1 VKRLTPASLTFGV
14 MAIMGLLVAA
24 YVVRSLMARDKPEP
38 VAATRNMPTP
48 VVDIP
53 VGTEI
58 TEKHLGTAPI
68 RISELDPDM
77 LANKNIIIGRV
88 AREPLKKAVPIK
100 ANQLYAPG
108 ERPKLV
114 LAKGKQALTLSFDSV
129 TTIVDGLIRPGDHCD
144 IRFTLNPSWIR
155 SDQRTSQA
163 FQMTLYKAIKV
174 MAINRNVVMQQP
186 ENMGNTVTLEVW
198 PKQAN
203 ALLLAQKY
211 GQLNLTYTQDLTP
224 GGIVLADSDD
234 DRITLEKLLGLPE
247 KKEPAAPRRP
257 PEPYRIEEYRGL
269 RRGGL
274 SFLPNGRVIDGVWN
288 WGYGGQQGG
297 GSPAQ
302 FIPGSGADP
311 TLSPPGGPSF
321 VAPSGGGASNGGPTN
336 NVPGANPAGT
346 PGNGNNPPN
355 GNGPNSNGPNSNSS
369 NDNLSNSNAV
379 GKNAMSANSSGNNGF
394 NGSGPGRDGAGS
406 NFQTNNSSSDTAQNA
421 LPVSDFAPP
430 TQMAAQSQYAHQPV
444 ITNSNFDNSQF
455 FGQQGSGQQGSGQQG
470 FGQQGN
476 GQQGFGP
483 QGNGQ
488 QGYGQQGYG
497 QQQNGPQFFGQ
508 SAPGQVTGP
517 GYSVTPNNSPGIFGN
532 VPYYRVQ

>member
-1 VKRLTPASLTFGV
+1 

-68 RISELDPDM
+68 RTSELDPDM

-224 GGIVLADSDD
+224 GGIVFADSDD

-257 PEPYRIEEYRGL
+257 PEPYHIEEYRGL

-274 SFLPNGRVIDGVWN
+274 SFFPNGRIIDGAWN
-288 WGYGGQQGG
+288 WGYGGQQG

-311 TLSPPGGPSF
+311 TLSPPGGPGF
-321 VAPSGGGASNGGPTN
+321 VAPNGSGASNSGPTN

-346 PGNGNNPPN
+346 PGNSNNAPNGNGPN
-355 GNGPNSNGPNSNSS
+355 GNGPNSNSS
-369 NDNLSNSNAV
+369 NGNVSNNNAV
-379 GKNAMSANSSGNNGF
+379 GKNALSANSSGSNGAQGNGS
-394 NGSGPGRDGAGS
+394 NGSGAGR
-406 NFQTNNSSSDTAQNA
+406 NFQASNSSSDAAQNA

-444 ITNSNFDNSQF
+444 NTNSNFDNSQF
-455 FGQQGSGQQGSGQQG
+455 FGQQGSGQQG

-508 SAPGQVTGP
+508 SPPGQVTGP